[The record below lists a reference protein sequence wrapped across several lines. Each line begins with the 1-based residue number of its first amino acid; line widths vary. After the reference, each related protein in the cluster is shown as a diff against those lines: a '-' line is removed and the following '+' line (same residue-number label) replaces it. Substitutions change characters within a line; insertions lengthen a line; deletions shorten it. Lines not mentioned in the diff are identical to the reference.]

1 MDPLSTFPQPGP
13 VRAVPPNVA
22 AGERPHAA
30 PGPNPANVGVEYA
43 HRADGLQQMTFIDM
57 RTGVVIGRPPVPQVL
72 AVVDSIVAAIR
83 RREA

>member
-1 MDPLSTFPQPGP
+1 M
-13 VRAVPPNVA
+13 
-22 AGERPHAA
+22 
-30 PGPNPANVGVEYA
+30 GVEYA

-57 RTGVVIGRPPVPQVL
+57 RTGVVISQTPVPQVL

>member
-22 AGERPHAA
+22 AGGRPHADS
-30 PGPNPANVGVEYA
+30 GPNPANVGVEYA

-57 RTGVVIGRPPVPQVL
+57 RTGVVISQTPVPQVL

>member
-43 HRADGLQQMTFIDM
+43 HRADGLQQ
-57 RTGVVIGRPPVPQVL
+57 TGVVISQTPVPQVL